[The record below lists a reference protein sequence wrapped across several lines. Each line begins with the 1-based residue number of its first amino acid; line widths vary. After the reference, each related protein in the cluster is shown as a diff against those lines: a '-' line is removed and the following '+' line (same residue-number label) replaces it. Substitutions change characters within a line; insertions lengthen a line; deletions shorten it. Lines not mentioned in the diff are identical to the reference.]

1 MKSGKVNL
9 LMLVIMLL
17 QCQLFGNTA
26 AFPELDAYLKKSI
39 QWKSAPLNRDIP
51 LKIYFAGVPDN
62 LEEPQV
68 IIYMKNRAWTRI
80 GTETDLSILS
90 DYIRKR
96 FIVIT
101 VDYGKDPRAVSPHFD
116 QDLNNLFR
124 AVYGY
129 KTPSLLKDLKLV
141 PREYRC
147 FFLPEGYRVATDL
160 VYWEID
166 KHGAYGTL
174 EFIMKSYN
182 EDIVP
187 KVPGLKIVSSP
198 REMVD
203 RKGNPFDFTVKMDIV
218 YPSRPKKKVPVIF
231 HSETLS
237 ARNPNER
244 PLNFSPHFAGFLT
257 RGYSYVVMGH
267 CFNPCVNHYFH
278 FGKFTLDHWNGY
290 ACYTAAMRFLNAHA
304 DKYGLN
310 PKYIGG
316 IGYSKGE
323 YAITRLSDP
332 NHEGGQESQQFAG
345 FPKGSPSPQ
354 PWGGFPS
361 KIAAG
366 MQGMGMG
373 LFETEYITA
382 DYVPNILICG
392 EHDREVITKAHPV
405 FIKKLEDLNA
415 NHVNLFMNGQ
425 GHELPYGYDE
435 KMGVDRYRLVHD
447 FFDRYLKVEDKLP
460 PVLLVVSPYDKKQD
474 VDASS
479 EITLQFA
486 PVIDEQTVFEKKGIR
501 IINTADNN
509 AVDGRWTLSHG
520 GTKFTFTPATPL
532 QPNAQ
537 YKILVTSK
545 IKDKR
550 GIRLAEEKSVVFKVA
565 APNTTK

>member
-1 MKSGKVNL
+1 MKIKKANV
-9 LMLVIMLL
+9 LVLIVILL
-17 QCQLFGNTA
+17 QCQLYGNSSTW
-26 AFPELDAYLKKSI
+26 PELDVYLKKSI
-39 QWKSAPLNRDIP
+39 QWKSAPLNRQIP
-51 LKIYFAGVPDN
+51 LKIYFAGAPDN
-62 LEEPQV
+62 VEQPEV
-68 IIYMKNRAWTRI
+68 IIYMKNKAWNRI
-80 GTETDLSILS
+80 GTEPDVSILS

-101 VDYGKDPRAVSPHFD
+101 IDYGKDARAISPHFD

-129 KTPSLLKDLKLV
+129 KTSSILKELKLV
-141 PREYRC
+141 PKEYRC

-174 EFIMKSYN
+174 EYIMKSYN

-187 KVPGLKIVSSP
+187 KVPGLKLVSSP
-198 REMVD
+198 QEMVD
-203 RKGNPFDFTVKMDIV
+203 RKGKPFDFTVRMDIV

-278 FGKFTLDHWNGY
+278 FGKFTLDHWNGF
-290 ACYTAAMRFLNAHA
+290 ACYTAAIRFLNAHA

-310 PKYIGG
+310 AKYIGG
-316 IGYSKGE
+316 IGYSKGQ

-354 PWGGFPS
+354 PWPGFPS

-373 LFETEYITA
+373 LFETEYITS

-392 EHDREVITKAHPV
+392 ENDREVITKAHPV
-405 FIKKLEDLNA
+405 FVKKLEELGA
-415 NHVNLFMNGQ
+415 NHISLFMQGQ
-425 GHELPYGYDE
+425 GHELPYGYDQV
-435 KMGVDRYRLVHD
+435 MGVDRYQLLHQ
-447 FFDRYLKVEDKLP
+447 FFDRYLKVDDKLS
-460 PVLLVVSPYDKKQD
+460 PVVLVISPFDKKQD
-474 VDASS
+474 VASS
-479 EITLQFA
+479 AEISVQFA
-486 PVIDEQTVFEKKGIR
+486 PLIDERTIFEQKGIR
-501 IINTADNN
+501 VIRASDKRP
-509 AVDGRWTLSHG
+509 VDGKWRLSHG
-520 GTKFTFTPATPL
+520 GTKFTFTPSAPL
-532 QPNAQ
+532 QHNEQ

-550 GIRLAEEKSVVFKVA
+550 GIRLAEEKTVVFTVA
-565 APNTTK
+565 AVNNDK